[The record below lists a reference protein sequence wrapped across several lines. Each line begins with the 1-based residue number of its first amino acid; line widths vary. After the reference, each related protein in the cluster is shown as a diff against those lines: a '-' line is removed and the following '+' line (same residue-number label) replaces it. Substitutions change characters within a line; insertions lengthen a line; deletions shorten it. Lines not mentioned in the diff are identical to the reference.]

1 MYDIIGDIH
10 GYADELEALLKKMGY
25 EDHSGCY
32 RHPERT
38 AIFVGDL
45 IDRGPKIREVLD
57 IVRPMVES
65 EAALIVMGN
74 HEFNALAYHTSDPDS
89 EGQFLRE
96 HSDKNTHQHQATLDQ
111 VGSDIQSIVDFFYTM
126 PLWLELPNLRVVH
139 ACWDP
144 QSIACLD
151 QELTDRRLNQELL
164 IEASRDGSPTFK
176 AVETVLKGKEWSL
189 GQASFKDKDGNER
202 HEARV
207 RWYLPY
213 EGQPISEYCF
223 PVGVELPSGS
233 FEPETQEPGYH
244 ADEKPV
250 FFGHYW
256 LRASSPQL
264 EASNVCCLDYS
275 VAKKGFLCAYR
286 IDEAETR
293 LSESNFIWV

>member
-1 MYDIIGDIH
+1 MYDIIGDVH

-25 EDHSGCY
+25 ELRGGCY
-32 RHPERT
+32 RHPERK

-57 IVRPMVES
+57 IVQPMVEA
-65 EAALIVMGN
+65 ETALIVMGN
-74 HEFNALAYHTSDPDS
+74 HEFNALAYHTLDPDS
-89 EGQFLRE
+89 EGEYLRP
-96 HSDKNTHQHQATLDQ
+96 HTDKNTDQHQATLDQ
-111 VGSDIQSIVDFFYTM
+111 VGDRIQSMIEFFFTL

-144 QSIACLD
+144 QSIGYLD
-151 QELTDRRLNQELL
+151 QELADRRLNQELL
-164 IEASRDGSPTFK
+164 IEASRKGSSSFN
-176 AVETVLKGKEWSL
+176 AVETILKGKEWSL
-189 GQASFKDKDGNER
+189 GQTSFKDKDGNER

-233 FEPETQEPGYH
+233 FEQNVEEAGYPS
-244 ADEKPV
+244 DEKPV

-256 LRASSPQL
+256 LKASSPKL
-264 EASNVCCLDYS
+264 EAPNVSCLDYS
-275 VAKKGFLCAYR
+275 VAKEGFLCAYR
-286 IDEAETR
+286 INETDTR
-293 LSESNFIWV
+293 LNDRNFVWV